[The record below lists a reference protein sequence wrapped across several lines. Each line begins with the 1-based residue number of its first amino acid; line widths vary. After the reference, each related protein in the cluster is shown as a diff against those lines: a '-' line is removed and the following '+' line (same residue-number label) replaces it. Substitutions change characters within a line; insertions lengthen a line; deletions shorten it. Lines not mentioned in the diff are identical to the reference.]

1 MYIISALIDFI
12 LHIDQHLQFI
22 VNQYGVWIYVILFAL
37 IFCET
42 GLVVT
47 PFLPGDSLLF
57 AAGGIAAVGEM
68 NIHFM
73 VLLLLLA
80 AIIGDA
86 VNFYVGQKF
95 GAHLF
100 ANPQSRIF
108 KQIYLHKTQEF
119 YAKHGGKTIIIAR
132 FVPIVRTF
140 APFVAGMG
148 HMHYGHFF
156 RYNCIG
162 AILWVVLF
170 SYAGYFFG
178 NLPFIKENLS
188 LALIIIIAISLLPA
202 VVEIM
207 RHKLGKSTNK

>member
-1 MYIISALIDFI
+1 MSVTSALIDFI

-22 VNQYGVWIYVILFAL
+22 VAQYGIWIYAILFLL

-57 AAGGIAAVGEM
+57 AAGSIAAVGEM
-68 NIHFM
+68 NVHLM
-73 VLLLLLA
+73 VALLLIA
-80 AIIGDA
+80 AIVGDA
-86 VNFYVGQKF
+86 VNFALGKYFGQR
-95 GAHLF
+95 LF
-100 ANPQSRIF
+100 ANPQSKIF

-119 YAKHGGKTIIIAR
+119 YQKHGGKTIIIAR
-132 FVPIVRTF
+132 FMPIVRTF

-148 HMHYGHFF
+148 HMHYGHFI

-162 AILWVVLF
+162 AVIWVVLF

-178 NLPFIKENLS
+178 NLPFIKQNLS

-202 VVEIM
+202 VIEIL
-207 RHKLGKSTNK
+207 RHKLSAHKNN